1 MTEQTKVSRINIA
14 ETENTLVS
22 LLATLGKL
30 DPDADPT
37 AFVGLAAGIFAAH
50 SSIVFD
56 IAKSLRG
63 IEGALVTIAQAQE
76 GMLQV
81 ALTDVNEIIK
91 ETIEKGVDEGVKD
104 AINKRS
110 FIGRVPD

>member
-1 MTEQTKVSRINIA
+1 MEQVN
-14 ETENTLVS
+14 
-22 LLATLGKL
+22 L
-30 DPDADPT
+30 DAGF
-37 AFVGLAAGIFAAH
+37 AAMKGACAQIEAAGDDQDALGQAALAFAINAANTITGALLDLAR
-50 SSIVFD
+50 SARESRD
-56 IAKSLRG
+56 
-63 IEGALVTIAQAQE
+63 ALVTIARAQE